1 MEEQKYLISDA
12 ARIVKVEAHVLR
24 YWEEEL
30 ELPIGRTELG
40 HRYYTRENIETFQK
54 VKDLKEKGL
63 QLKAIKT
70 ILKGLEKY
78 QVLHQ
83 SGEVRSNPVPEE
95 SADAE
100 SEKNTEKETVTGQEN
115 TQELQV
121 LQENTEK
128 LKHFE
133 NLVEGIVER
142 VVKENNETLEK
153 HIEVTF
159 SREMDYLVHMQE
171 QREEERYRK
180 LDESIRQHQN
190 RQMVAAA
197 KESGWLG
204 RLRKYGKQK

>member
-142 VVKENNETLEK
+142 VVKENNETLDK